1 MINNSSLWVV
11 SDVDGTLMDHSYD
24 LTPAKETIKLLQ
36 KLSIPVILCTSKTAA
51 EVKVIRKLLNLTD
64 PYIVENGG
72 AIYGESLTK
81 VNGQIILGEKYEVL
95 EDILRSI
102 SNEIN
107 YVLQPLN
114 SISDQDAT
122 ELTGLKGHSLELMRD
137 RHWSMPFLNP
147 PADIEEQISFC
158 CKKFNVEIFRGNR
171 MSHML
176 SVNSNKGKA
185 INELKKYSNNSEI
198 KIIGLGDSPNDLPLL
213 LNSDYK
219 IIIPGPHG
227 PNLKLLENLNRY
239 NHKYTLASEP
249 NGYGWKSEIN
259 KLISKLGLNKQ

>member
-1 MINNSSLWVV
+1 MIENSSLWVV

-51 EVKVIRKLLNLTD
+51 EVKVIRKQLNLTD
-64 PYIVENGG
+64 PYIVENGA
-72 AIYGESLTK
+72 AIYGESLK
-81 VNGQIILGEKYEVL
+81 RVNGEIILGEKYIIL
-95 EDILRSI
+95 ENILSSI

-107 YVLQPLN
+107 YDLVPLN
-114 SISDQDAT
+114 NISDKAAT
-122 ELTGLKGHSLELMRD
+122 ELTGLKGNSLKLMRD

-147 PADIEEQISFC
+147 PETKELEIDNC
-158 CKKFNVEIFRGNR
+158 CKKYNVEIFRGNR

-185 INELKKYSNNSEI
+185 INALKEYSNNSKI

-219 IIIPGPHG
+219 IVIPSPSG
-227 PNLKLLENLNRY
+227 PNMKLLEELNDY
-239 NHKYTLASEP
+239 KFTLASKP

-259 KLISKLGLNKQ
+259 KLINKIILCKQ